1 MENQK
6 QIKHNQSLFD
16 VTIQRKGT
24 IEALFEVAFLNN
36 VSITGD
42 LLIGTDLLVS
52 NGIIDKQIVN
62 YFLNKKIVPAT
73 ALTQTQIQNLEPQG
87 IGYMIIEND
96 FTVR

>member
-1 MENQK
+1 MQN

-16 VTIQRKGT
+16 FTIQSKGT
-24 IEALFEVAFLNN
+24 IEALFETAILNN

-42 LLIGTDLLVS
+42 LLTGANLLVS

-73 ALTQTQIQNLEPQG
+73 ALTQTQNQNLEPQG
-87 IGYMIIEND
+87 IGYMIIAND
-96 FTVR
+96 FIVR

>member
-1 MENQK
+1 MQK

-16 VTIQRKGT
+16 VTIQSKGT
-24 IEALFEVAFLNN
+24 IEALFETAILNN

-87 IGYMIIEND
+87 IGYMIIAND
-96 FTVR
+96 FIVS